1 LQEYKL
7 RVYGPE
13 NGRTPR
19 GHREMKMRKAWKR
32 NSGPVA
38 LCAAL
43 IIAGAL
49 RWPGASAAAPAADQ
63 PPNLAGTWKLN
74 KDKSDNPREKMQEAM
89 ANSGGMQGGGGGG
102 YGQRRGGGGGEG
114 GPRGNMMD
122 EFTRLTI
129 VQTGSNVKVTGA
141 SGRTLAVLPADTSSN
156 SGANSNADANSD
168 SNANPNGQYAP
179 PPPTVHWQDSQ
190 LIAELQGRRGG
201 KTTRTYELSPD
212 GKQLYVTTRMENPRF
227 SQPVTYRF
235 VYDPVK
241 SN

>member
-1 LQEYKL
+1 M
-7 RVYGPE
+7 
-13 NGRTPR
+13 NI
-19 GHREMKMRKAWKR
+19 RKASKR
-32 NSGPVA
+32 NSCPVA

-43 IIAGAL
+43 VIAGAL
-49 RWPGASAAAPAADQ
+49 LWPSASPAAAAADQ

-74 KDKSDNPREKMQEAM
+74 KDKSDNPREKMQQAM
-89 ANSGGMQGGGGGG
+89 GNSGGMQGGGGGG

-122 EFTRLTI
+122 EFTQLTI
-129 VQTGSNVKVTGA
+129 VQTGSNIKVTGA
-141 SGRTLAVLPADTSSN
+141 SGRILAVLPADTGSN
-156 SGANSNADANSD
+156 SDTSNAD
-168 SNANPNGQYAP
+168 SNANGQYAP
-179 PPPTVHWQDSQ
+179 PPPTVHWQDTQ
-190 LIAELQGRRGG
+190 LIAELQGRRG

>member
-1 LQEYKL
+1 MQVNIK
-7 RVYGPE
+7 
-13 NGRTPR
+13 
-19 GHREMKMRKAWKR
+19 KACKR
-32 NSGPVA
+32 NSAPVA

-43 IIAGAL
+43 IIVVGL
-49 RWPGASAAAPAADQ
+49 LWPSVNTAAAAADQ

-89 ANSGGMQGGGGGG
+89 GNSGGMQGGGGGG
-102 YGQRRGGGGGEG
+102 YGQRRAGGGSEG

-122 EFTRLTI
+122 EFTQITI
-129 VQTGSNVKVTGA
+129 VQTGSDIKVTGA
-141 SGRTLAVLPADTSSN
+141 SGRTLAVLRADTTSNSDANSSN
-156 SGANSNADANSD
+156 ANSD
-168 SNANPNGQYAP
+168 SNANGQYAP
-179 PPPTVHWQDSQ
+179 PPPTVHWQDNQ